1 VTYQQYLISMWDISR
16 WDAAAM
22 PVWEMS
28 EIADI
33 DVGHAIHGNQKNLYR
48 TVKLYWYE
56 KHYQENGKRKLK
68 DFS

>member
-1 VTYQQYLISMWDISR
+1 
-16 WDAAAM
+16 M

-48 TVKLYWYE
+48 TVKLYLYE
-56 KHYQENGKRKLK
+56 NTIKKMVKESLRLSGITNGGKFM
-68 DFS
+68 FSP